1 MKNKIKKFHWP
12 EWPLFFKEEQK
23 KIKEVLQTNTLFNGR
38 ETKHLEQE
46 FSKYNRSRFV
56 KVVGNATQGLH
67 LSLAALNVGAGDE
80 VIVTNY
86 SWISSASCILMQNA
100 IPIFVD
106 IEPKNL
112 SIDIN
117 KIEKKINSKTK
128 AIIFVHMFGY
138 ICNPYKLIRLAKKYK
153 LKLIEDASHAHGASY
168 QNKKAGN
175 FGDIA
180 VLSMQ
185 QRKNL
190 CCGDGGLVVCKTK
203 KLHQKIHNL
212 RSFGD
217 KELSYNYRIN
227 EIAAGIARIRLKRL
241 DHENKMRNKIAKKIR
256 DKFTNIEGF
265 KVMEPTKSSYAVY
278 YKLIIFYDYDL
289 FTKNLN
295 FFIKKMNS
303 IKIPVSKTYL
313 PLNKHS
319 NFNLSYV
326 PSRGT
331 TWLKPFTK
339 KKFPKKMNTLNMPVS
354 EEISFKK
361 TFQINIPPYLKDYHI
376 KYFVKSVKN
385 YAINFKKSNLR
396 K

>member
-1 MKNKIKKFHWP
+1 
-12 EWPLFFKEEQK
+12 
-23 KIKEVLQTNTLFNGR
+23 
-38 ETKHLEQE
+38 
-46 FSKYNRSRFV
+46 
-56 KVVGNATQGLH
+56 
-67 LSLAALNVGAGDE
+67 
-80 VIVTNY
+80 
-86 SWISSASCILMQNA
+86 MQNA
-100 IPIFVD
+100 IPVFVD

-112 SIDIN
+112 SIDLN
-117 KIEKKINSKTK
+117 QIEKKINSKTK

-138 ICNPYKLIRLAKKYK
+138 ITDPYKLIRLAKKYK

-190 CCGDGGLVVCKTK
+190 CCGDGGLVVCKNK
-203 KLHQKIHNL
+203 KLYQKIYNL
-212 RSFGD
+212 RAFGD

-256 DKFTNIEGF
+256 EKFTNIEGF
-265 KVMEPTKSSYAVY
+265 RVMEPTKSSYAVY
-278 YKLIIFYDYDL
+278 YKLIIFYDHNL

-326 PSRGT
+326 PARGT

-339 KKFPKKMNTLNMPVS
+339 KKFPKNMNTLNMPVS

-361 TFQINIPPYLKDYHI
+361 AFQINIPPYLKNNHI

-385 YAINFKKSNLR
+385 YAIDFKKSNLI